1 MQTMSE
7 FTSISDSLALM
18 ADPALQQFAQ
28 MHKDDPFSLA
38 LAVSESNRRKK
49 LRAAQQGVAGMQ
61 QQQPPVADQEIAQM
75 NAPVMPENVGIG
87 ALPAPSMAGMPMGG
101 ITGEEEMEPQTMA
114 GGGMV
119 AFRDGGDV
127 ERYQSRGLVQDAA
140 RYAASDVESEAE
152 RARRLVRMAQARA
165 AFSGRMPFTYGL
177 TPGAAAAGLGVA
189 GIPIGI
195 AGGLTSAMEAMRAE
209 GYPVDPRGEFATEA
223 TPEEMAFDEARRQRE
238 AVVSSTPAK
247 AAVSQSGPR
256 ISPAM
261 VFPSAA
267 EQLRLAAA
275 GEEVPVASAAA
286 PGAGRGP
293 AAPPRPAAAAA
304 PRPAAA
310 AVPGIG
316 GLDAAAEYEKAL
328 KAAEAKPDP
337 NAADV
342 KALGE
347 ERVKVGQESVTGLEA
362 IQKQFSDIFKGRKER
377 LDTREA
383 EVGKLKDQGLG
394 LALLQAGAAMM
405 TTRGGLGVALG
416 KGVQVGTEQYASGL
430 EKLRSAQEK
439 IADARDRLEE
449 IEAQRGELS
458 ARELF
463 KARNEVKNLGINA
476 REDLIKSRMLST
488 KENRETAMKV
498 VDSTLRLAGT
508 REEIT
513 GRKDVAAITA
523 AAYRDTAGARGD
535 SGQNKAMAVLLETTR
550 KNIEAEA
557 VKKFPYPTGNE
568 REQYV
573 KNALRTA
580 IQSSPALAQYVG
592 ATGGGGAPSGADLR
606 FDEKTG
612 QFVPMR

>member
-1 MQTMSE
+1 MQTMGE

-61 QQQPPVADQEIAQM
+61 QQPPVADQEIAQM
-75 NAPVMPENVGIG
+75 NAPVMPESVGIG

-127 ERYQSRGLVQDAA
+127 ERYQSGGGFGSVKTTIGTSAEDLALDELRIQDLLRERAEDARISALVEGRAVPPAPPAPPVRSPAGFTRPGMANDP
-140 RYAASDVESEAE
+140 RLLGSTPPGETVGYAGE
-152 RARRLVRMAQARA
+152 RARNMALVN
-165 AFSGRMPFTYGL
+165 
-177 TPGAAAAGLGVA
+177 
-189 GIPIGI
+189 
-195 AGGLTSAMEAMRAE
+195 
-209 GYPVDPRGEFATEA
+209 
-223 TPEEMAFDEARRQRE
+223 
-238 AVVSSTPAK
+238 
-247 AAVSQSGPR
+247 
-256 ISPAM
+256 
-261 VFPSAA
+261 
-267 EQLRLAAA
+267 
-275 GEEVPVASAAA
+275 AA
-286 PGAGRGP
+286 PTTARPP

-513 GRKDVAAITA
+513 ARKDVAAMEAASRA
-523 AAYRDTAGARGD
+523 AAAARNP
-535 SGQNKAMAVLLETTR
+535 QLELLEKLGAAPPDSALAKGFELSKQEGLIPRLYEQYTKQATDSITGPDFVR
-550 KNIEAEA
+550 
-557 VKKFPYPTGNE
+557 KFPTFEAYRAGM
-568 REQYV
+568 
-573 KNALRTA
+573 
-580 IQSSPALAQYVG
+580 
-592 ATGGGGAPSGADLR
+592 GGANQRGIIPGVPSNAAVR
-606 FDEKTG
+606 A
-612 QFVPMR
+612 P

>member
-49 LRAAQQGVAGMQ
+49 LRAAQQGVAGM

-119 AFRDGGDV
+119 AFRDGGGV
-127 ERYQSRGLVQDAA
+127 ERYQSGGGFGSVKTVIGTSAEDLALDELRIQALL
-140 RYAASDVESEAE
+140 RE
-152 RARRLVRMAQARA
+152 RAEDARISALVEGRAVPPAPPVRSPAGFTRPGMAN
-165 AFSGRMPFTYGL
+165 
-177 TPGAAAAGLGVA
+177 
-189 GIPIGI
+189 
-195 AGGLTSAMEAMRAE
+195 
-209 GYPVDPRGEFATEA
+209 DPRLLG
-223 TPEEMAFDEARRQRE
+223 
-238 AVVSSTPAK
+238 STPPGET
-247 AAVSQSGPR
+247 VGY
-256 ISPAM
+256 
-261 VFPSAA
+261 
-267 EQLRLAAA
+267 A
-275 GEEVPVASAAA
+275 GERAQNMALVNAA
-286 PGAGRGP
+286 PTAAPP
-293 AAPPRPAAAAA
+293 AAPPAAAA

-310 AVPGIG
+310 AAPAAP
-316 GLDAAAEYEKAL
+316 LDAAAAYKKAL
-328 KAAEAKPDP
+328 EEADKKTDP

-347 ERVKVGQESVTGLEA
+347 ARVKVGQESVTGLEA

-439 IADARDRLEE
+439 IADARDKLEE

-513 GRKDVAAITA
+513 GRKDVAAMQERGATARANAPSAQERMAKALGGGDLEKGLVRIAEITA
-523 AAYRDTAGARGD
+523 GKFDPKKAYTEYLVAAQKMPGTD
-535 SGQNKAMAVLLETTR
+535 LLSYSQF
-550 KNIEAEA
+550 I
-557 VKKFPYPTGNE
+557 
-568 REQYV
+568 
-573 KNALRTA
+573 
-580 IQSSPALAQYVG
+580 
-592 ATGGGGAPSGADLR
+592 
-606 FDEKTG
+606 G
-612 QFVPMR
+612 QFAIPTAPGNNPAAAPGTVRERP